1 MSEPG
6 SNEDAAS
13 EFEKVFAP
21 LRGSNPTR
29 PRPEDDTVPGVAQ
42 PRPEDDVV
50 PGAVRP
56 RPEDDQGGGPT
67 PLVRLEGLRKSYGA
81 HVALEGLSFD
91 LYPGDILGFLGP
103 NGAGKT
109 TALRILATILKPDQG
124 TATLSGQALG
134 DVDKVRKNIGYMP
147 DFIGTYDDLHVF
159 EYMEFFARAYA
170 VTPDV
175 REFAI
180 NEALTTTDLF
190 ELKMRPVDGLS
201 RGQKQ
206 RLALARLLMH
216 DPPVLLLDEPAAGLD
231 PRARVQLRDILR
243 TLGRKGKAIIV
254 SSHVLEDLADL
265 SNKIAVIDQGKL
277 LAFGETSELLRRLR
291 DSRRWKIR
299 LREVDETERLRVFLG
314 TQPEVQEVVYVGSDL
329 FVTCKGGDEIAE
341 AIHQRMFENKF
352 RLLEFAEEALGLEEL
367 YLRITG
373 ANQ

>member
-1 MSEPG
+1 MSD
-6 SNEDAAS
+6 SDSQDQAAS
-13 EFEKVFAP
+13 EFEKVLAP
-21 LRGSNPTR
+21 LRESGAPQPRPEDDIVPGVAR
-29 PRPEDDTVPGVAQ
+29 PRPEDD
-42 PRPEDDVV
+42 R
-50 PGAVRP
+50 
-56 RPEDDQGGGPT
+56 GGGPE
-67 PLVRLEGLRKSYGA
+67 PLIRLESLRKVYGS
-81 HVALEGLSFD
+81 HVALEGLTFD
-91 LYPGDILGFLGP
+91 LFPGDILGFLGP

-124 TATLSGQALG
+124 TAKLDGHPLNE
-134 DVDKVRKNIGYMP
+134 VDKVRKSIGYMP

-170 VTPDV
+170 VAPDV

-180 NEALTTTDLF
+180 SEALTTTDLID
-190 ELKMRPVDGLS
+190 LKMKPVDGLS

-243 TLGRKGKAIIV
+243 SLGKKGKAIIV

-265 SNKIAVIDQGKL
+265 SNKIAVIDRGQL
-277 LAFGETSELLRRLR
+277 LAFGETSDLLRRLR

-299 LREVDETERLRVFLG
+299 LREAEETERLRLYLES
-314 TQPEVQEVVYVGSDL
+314 QAEVQEVVYVGSDL
-329 FVTCKGGDEIAE
+329 YVTFKGGDEVAE
-341 AIHQRMFENKF
+341 AMHQRMFENKF

-373 ANQ
+373 AHQ